1 MCGVLRL
8 DKLALHRIA
17 ALQLRESAQLPP
29 LASLAAMS
37 VLGSAPTTAASLAS
51 SSSSASVA
59 AAQSI
64 HLIVEFPSFPHP
76 LVYSEKNCN
85 PAPPP
90 LLPVSDPS
98 RVFICHDPELSRENP
113 VEQKYHKLSRSVKG
127 LSDRDLKPR
136 IAERRALDRIISSPV
151 PRLTMDE
158 KELLWKFRFSLL
170 DDRRALTKF
179 LRAVDWSDVGET
191 AEAVSLLGR
200 WTAVDIAAALEML
213 SSSFTNEDVRAYAV
227 KQLARADNDEISAYL
242 LQLVQA
248 LRYET
253 NYPSPLSSFLIER
266 CTASMQLCNFF
277 YWYSTHCR
285 HTRTHTHVVPA
296 TLSWAVAAHG
306 HAACV
311 FAGRVRY
318 LRVEERDMRQG
329 KRYAELLT
337 DFLKQLESS
346 SSGDRRSWHAAL
358 LLEAELMDHLRE
370 LNERVLQ
377 HKKVEKKIERLRAML
392 AENGSSKHLRHFADV
407 IRMAVRPEVL
417 LTGMVGE
424 ESTLF
429 RSALAPM
436 LLCFSTAQ
444 GGKYKVMYK
453 RGDDLR
459 QDQLMIQMINLMD
472 SLLKKVRLDLQLTP
486 YRVLAT
492 STIDGFVEFIPD
504 CATVAS
510 ILGQYEGDLR
520 KFLHKHNPTPEL
532 MGKAVE
538 RFIKSC
544 AGYAVITYI
553 LGIGD
558 RHLDNI
564 MLTISGQLFHI
575 DFGFIFGRD
584 PKPFPPPIKIT
595 KEMIEAMG
603 GYNDENYAAFRQY
616 AVSAF
621 NILRQHAAL
630 ILNLLSLMA
639 DAGIAGV
646 SNEIDKNLLSTQ
658 KNFMLEKT
666 DEEAGGTILAL
677 IDQSVS
683 ALFPVMMERIHKW
696 AVYWK

>member
-1 MCGVLRL
+1 
-8 DKLALHRIA
+8 
-17 ALQLRESAQLPP
+17 
-29 LASLAAMS
+29 
-37 VLGSAPTTAASLAS
+37 
-51 SSSSASVA
+51 
-59 AAQSI
+59 
-64 HLIVEFPSFPHP
+64 
-76 LVYSEKNCN
+76 
-85 PAPPP
+85 
-90 LLPVSDPS
+90 
-98 RVFICHDPELSRENP
+98 
-113 VEQKYHKLSRSVKG
+113 
-127 LSDRDLKPR
+127 
-136 IAERRALDRIISSPV
+136 
-151 PRLTMDE
+151 
-158 KELLWKFRFSLL
+158 
-170 DDRRALTKF
+170 
-179 LRAVDWSDVGET
+179 
-191 AEAVSLLGR
+191 
-200 WTAVDIAAALEML
+200 
-213 SSSFTNEDVRAYAV
+213 
-227 KQLARADNDEISAYL
+227 
-242 LQLVQA
+242 
-248 LRYET
+248 
-253 NYPSPLSSFLIER
+253 
-266 CTASMQLCNFF
+266 
-277 YWYSTHCR
+277 
-285 HTRTHTHVVPA
+285 
-296 TLSWAVAAHG
+296 
-306 HAACV
+306 
-311 FAGRVRY
+311 
-318 LRVEERDMRQG
+318 MRQG
-329 KRYAELLT
+329 KRYAELLN

-346 SSGDRRSWHAAL
+346 TSGDRRSWHAAL

-392 AENGSSKHLRHFADV
+392 AENGSSKHLRRFADV
-407 IRMAVRPEVL
+407 IRMAVKPEVL
-417 LTGMVGE
+417 LTGLVGE

-436 LLCFSTAQ
+436 LLCFSTAHNEH
-444 GGKYKVMYK
+444 YRVMYK

-492 STIDGFVEFIPD
+492 STIDGFVEFIPK
-504 CATVAS
+504 CNTVAS
-510 ILGQYEGDLR
+510 ILAQYEGDLR

-532 MGKAVE
+532 MGQAVE

-564 MLTISGQLFHI
+564 MLTTSGALFHI